1 MHKLEEK
8 ISYEFKD
15 KNLFLKSIT
24 HKSWAN
30 EVGQDGEHN
39 EKLEFLGDAVLEL
52 ALSDLLYRNFA
63 NDNEGDLSKKRAS
76 LVNESSLSLRAQ
88 ALEVGNFIR
97 LGKGEIQSNGGQK
110 PRLLASC
117 YEALIGALYLDSSF
131 DTVKEIIHREFY
143 HQIVKLNSE
152 SFESDYKTRLQ
163 EKLQDEHKDTPTYE
177 IINETGPAHDKTFQ
191 VQITFKGKKVSTG
204 EGKSKKVAEQSAA
217 KIALEKIEQ
226 GEL

>member
-15 KNLFLKSIT
+15 KDLFLKSIT

-30 EVGQDGEHN
+30 EIGQDDGNN

-52 ALSDLLYRNFA
+52 ALSDLLYKTFPENK
-63 NDNEGDLSKKRAS
+63 EGDLSKKRAS
-76 LVNESSLSLRAQ
+76 LVNENALSLMAQ
-88 ALEVGNFIR
+88 TLEIGNFIR
-97 LGKGEIQSNGGQK
+97 LGKGEVQSNGGQK

-117 YEALIGALYLDSSF
+117 YEALIGAIYLDSSF

-143 HQIVKLNSE
+143 HSILKLNGE
-152 SFESDYKTRLQ
+152 SFDSDYKTRLQ
-163 EKLQDEHKDTPTYE
+163 EKLQDEHKETPLYE
-177 IINETGPAHDKTFQ
+177 VINEKGPAHDKTFE
-191 VQITFKGKKVSTG
+191 VQITFKGKKMSTG

-217 KIALEKIEQ
+217 KSALEKIEQ

>member
-30 EVGQDGEHN
+30 EIGQDNENN

-52 ALSDLLYRNFA
+52 ALSDLLFKSFPE
-63 NDNEGDLSKKRAS
+63 DKEGDLSKKRAS
-76 LVNESSLSLRAQ
+76 LVNESALSVMAQ
-88 ALEVGNFIR
+88 ALEIGSFIR

-117 YEALIGALYLDSSF
+117 YEALIGAVYLDSSF
-131 DTVKEIIHREFY
+131 ATVKEIIHREFY
-143 HQIVKLNSE
+143 HHILKLNNE
-152 SFESDYKTRLQ
+152 SFDSDFKTRLQ
-163 EKLQDEHKDTPTYE
+163 EKLQDEHKETPLYE
-177 IINETGPAHDKTFQ
+177 VINETGPAHDKTFE
-191 VQITFKGKKVSTG
+191 VQITFKGRRVSTG

-217 KIALEKIEQ
+217 KSALEKIEQ